1 MCDIFDM
8 LPGLKLHER
17 ARLQAISLSVNNE
30 LALM

>member
-8 LPGLKLHER
+8 LPGLKLDKR

-30 LALM
+30 LALI